1 MPLSIKGSQTF
12 LKGKRVQL
20 MQKKEIM
27 EETLQIKILALEMK
41 AQKIRE

>member
-1 MPLSIKGSQTF
+1 
-12 LKGKRVQL
+12 

-41 AQKIRE
+41 AQKIREQLANKMLRDKEQISKIKN